1 MIMFNT
7 YTNGS
12 RTIRATELAYKVI
25 YREQGFMPV
34 DEVKVPGEP
43 VEPDGGSP
51 GEPVEPDGGSP
62 GERVEPDGG
71 SPGEGVEADGAA
83 DKSGSGE
90 PDTGEAQ
97 VSKRRRKA
105 E

>member
-7 YTNGS
+7 YTNGN

-34 DEVKVPGEP
+34 DEVKVPGET
-43 VEPDGGSP
+43 VEPN
-51 GEPVEPDGGSP
+51 
-62 GERVEPDGG
+62 GG
-71 SPGEGVEADGAA
+71 SPGEGVDADGAA
-83 DKSGSGE
+83 DKNGSGE
-90 PDTGEAQ
+90 LDTGEAQ
-97 VSKRRRKA
+97 TAKRRRKS

>member
-1 MIMFNT
+1 MFNT

-12 RTIRATELAYKVI
+12 RTIMATELAYKVI
-25 YREQGFMPV
+25 YREQGFMPA
-34 DEVKVPGEP
+34 DEVKVPGET
-43 VEPDGGSP
+43 VEPNGGSP
-51 GEPVEPDGGSP
+51 GETVEPD
-62 GERVEPDGG
+62 DD
-71 SPGEGVEADGAA
+71 SPGEGVDADGAA

-97 VSKRRRKA
+97 TAKRRRKA

>member
-1 MIMFNT
+1 MFNT

-12 RTIRATELAYKVI
+12 RTIMATELAYKVI
-25 YREQGFMPV
+25 YREQGFMPA

-43 VEPDGGSP
+43 VEPNEDSSDG
-51 GEPVEPDGGSP
+51 
-62 GERVEPDGG
+62 
-71 SPGEGVEADGAA
+71 EADANGAA

-97 VSKRRRKA
+97 TAKRRRKS

>member
-34 DEVKVPGEP
+34 DEVKVPGET
-43 VEPDGGSP
+43 VEPN
-51 GEPVEPDGGSP
+51 
-62 GERVEPDGG
+62 GG
-71 SPGEGVEADGAA
+71 SPGEGVDADGAA

-97 VSKRRRKA
+97 TAKRRRKS

>member
-1 MIMFNT
+1 MFNT

-34 DEVKVPGEP
+34 DEVKVPGET
-43 VEPDGGSP
+43 VEPNGGSP
-51 GEPVEPDGGSP
+51 GETVEPN
-62 GERVEPDGG
+62 GG
-71 SPGEGVEADGAA
+71 SPGEGVDADGAA
-83 DKSGSGE
+83 DKNGSGE

-97 VSKRRRKA
+97 ASKRRRKA

>member
-1 MIMFNT
+1 MFNT

-51 GEPVEPDGGSP
+51 GE
-62 GERVEPDGG
+62 
-71 SPGEGVEADGAA
+71 GVDADGAA
-83 DKSGSGE
+83 DDNGSGE
-90 PDTGEAQ
+90 LDTGEAQ
-97 VSKRRRKA
+97 TAKRRRKS

>member
-12 RTIRATELAYKVI
+12 RTIRATELAYEVI
-25 YREQGFMPV
+25 YREQGFMPA
-34 DEVKVPGEP
+34 DEVQVPGEP
-43 VEPDGGSP
+43 VEPVEPNGGSP
-51 GEPVEPDGGSP
+51 GETVEPN
-62 GERVEPDGG
+62 GG
-71 SPGEGVEADGAA
+71 SPGEGVDADGAA
-83 DKSGSGE
+83 DKNGSGE

-97 VSKRRRKA
+97 ASKRRRKA

>member
-1 MIMFNT
+1 MFNT

-51 GEPVEPDGGSP
+51 GE
-62 GERVEPDGG
+62 
-71 SPGEGVEADGAA
+71 GVEADGAA

>member
-1 MIMFNT
+1 MFDT

-34 DEVKVPGEP
+34 DEVKVPGET
-43 VEPDGGSP
+43 VEPN
-51 GEPVEPDGGSP
+51 
-62 GERVEPDGG
+62 GG
-71 SPGEGVEADGAA
+71 SPGEGVDADGAA
-83 DKSGSGE
+83 DKNGSGE

-97 VSKRRRKA
+97 ASKRRRKA

>member
-1 MIMFNT
+1 MFNT

-34 DEVKVPGEP
+34 DEVKVPGET
-43 VEPDGGSP
+43 VEPN
-51 GEPVEPDGGSP
+51 
-62 GERVEPDGG
+62 GG
-71 SPGEGVEADGAA
+71 SPGEGVDADGAA
-83 DKSGSGE
+83 DKNGSGE

-97 VSKRRRKA
+97 TAKRRRKS

>member
-25 YREQGFMPV
+25 YREQGFMPA
-34 DEVKVPGEP
+34 DEVKVTDEP
-43 VEPDGGSP
+43 AGPNEDSSDG
-51 GEPVEPDGGSP
+51 
-62 GERVEPDGG
+62 
-71 SPGEGVEADGAA
+71 EADANGAA

-97 VSKRRRKA
+97 TAKRRRKS

>member
-1 MIMFNT
+1 MFTT

-25 YREQGFMPV
+25 YREQGFMPA

-43 VEPDGGSP
+43 VEPNDGSP
-51 GEPVEPDGGSP
+51 GETVEPN
-62 GERVEPDGG
+62 GG
-71 SPGEGVEADGAA
+71 SPGEGVDADGAA
-83 DKSGSGE
+83 DKNGSGE

-97 VSKRRRKA
+97 AAKRRRKA

>member
-43 VEPDGGSP
+43 VEPNGGSP
-51 GEPVEPDGGSP
+51 S
-62 GERVEPDGG
+62 
-71 SPGEGVEADGAA
+71 EGVDADGAA
-83 DKSGSGE
+83 DKSGSSE

-97 VSKRRRKA
+97 ASKRRRKA

>member
-1 MIMFNT
+1 MIMFNI
-7 YTNGS
+7 YANGS

-25 YREQGFMPV
+25 YREQGFMPA
-34 DEVKVPGEP
+34 DEVKAPGEP

-51 GEPVEPDGGSP
+51 GE
-62 GERVEPDGG
+62 
-71 SPGEGVEADGAA
+71 GVDADGAA
-83 DKSGSGE
+83 DKNGSGE

-97 VSKRRRKA
+97 ASKRRRKA

>member
-1 MIMFNT
+1 MFNT

-51 GEPVEPDGGSP
+51 GE
-62 GERVEPDGG
+62 
-71 SPGEGVEADGAA
+71 GVDADGAA
-83 DKSGSGE
+83 DKNGSGE

-97 VSKRRRKA
+97 ASKRRRKA

>member
-1 MIMFNT
+1 MIMLNT

-34 DEVKVPGEP
+34 DEVKVPGET
-43 VEPDGGSP
+43 VEPN
-51 GEPVEPDGGSP
+51 
-62 GERVEPDGG
+62 GG
-71 SPGEGVEADGAA
+71 SPGEGVDADGAA
-83 DKSGSGE
+83 DKNGSGE
-90 PDTGEAQ
+90 LDTGEAQ
-97 VSKRRRKA
+97 TAKRRRKS

>member
-1 MIMFNT
+1 MIMFTT

-25 YREQGFMPV
+25 YREQGFMPA
-34 DEVKVPGEP
+34 DEVKVTDEP
-43 VEPDGGSP
+43 VEPN
-51 GEPVEPDGGSP
+51 
-62 GERVEPDGG
+62 GG
-71 SPGEGVEADGAA
+71 SPGEGVDADGAA
-83 DKSGSGE
+83 DKNGSGE

-97 VSKRRRKA
+97 ASKRRRKA

>member
-1 MIMFNT
+1 MFNT

-25 YREQGFMPV
+25 YREQGFMPA
-34 DEVKVPGEP
+34 DEVKVPGEL
-43 VEPDGGSP
+43 VEPN
-51 GEPVEPDGGSP
+51 
-62 GERVEPDGG
+62 GG
-71 SPGEGVEADGAA
+71 SPGEGVDADGAA

-97 VSKRRRKA
+97 TAKRRRKA

>member
-1 MIMFNT
+1 MFNI
-7 YTNGS
+7 YANGS

-25 YREQGFMPV
+25 YREQGFMPA

-51 GEPVEPDGGSP
+51 GE
-62 GERVEPDGG
+62 
-71 SPGEGVEADGAA
+71 GVDADGAA
-83 DKSGSGE
+83 DKNGSGE

-97 VSKRRRKA
+97 ASKRRRKA

>member
-34 DEVKVPGEP
+34 DEVKVPGET
-43 VEPDGGSP
+43 VEPN
-51 GEPVEPDGGSP
+51 
-62 GERVEPDGG
+62 GG
-71 SPGEGVEADGAA
+71 SPGEGVDADGAA
-83 DKSGSGE
+83 DKNGSGE

-97 VSKRRRKA
+97 AAKRRRKA

>member
-12 RTIRATELAYKVI
+12 RTIRETELAYKVI

-34 DEVKVPGEP
+34 DEVKVPGET
-43 VEPDGGSP
+43 VEPN
-51 GEPVEPDGGSP
+51 
-62 GERVEPDGG
+62 GG
-71 SPGEGVEADGAA
+71 SPGEGVDADGAA
-83 DKSGSGE
+83 DKNGSGE
-90 PDTGEAQ
+90 LDTGEAQ
-97 VSKRRRKA
+97 AVKRRRKA

>member
-34 DEVKVPGEP
+34 DEVKVPGET
-43 VEPDGGSP
+43 VEPN
-51 GEPVEPDGGSP
+51 
-62 GERVEPDGG
+62 GG
-71 SPGEGVEADGAA
+71 SPGEGVDADGAA
-83 DKSGSGE
+83 DKNGSGE

-97 VSKRRRKA
+97 ASKRRRKA

>member
-12 RTIRATELAYKVI
+12 HTIRATELAYKVI

-34 DEVKVPGEP
+34 DEVKVPGET
-43 VEPDGGSP
+43 VEPN
-51 GEPVEPDGGSP
+51 
-62 GERVEPDGG
+62 GG
-71 SPGEGVEADGAA
+71 SPGEGVDADGAA
-83 DKSGSGE
+83 DKNGSGE

-97 VSKRRRKA
+97 ASKRRRKA

>member
-1 MIMFNT
+1 MFTT

-25 YREQGFMPV
+25 YREQGFMPA
-34 DEVKVPGEP
+34 DEVKVTDEP

-51 GEPVEPDGGSP
+51 GE
-62 GERVEPDGG
+62 
-71 SPGEGVEADGAA
+71 GVDADADGAA
-83 DKSGSGE
+83 DKNGSGE

-97 VSKRRRKA
+97 TAKRRRKS

>member
-62 GERVEPDGG
+62 GE
-71 SPGEGVEADGAA
+71 GVDADGAA
-83 DKSGSGE
+83 DKNGSGE

-97 VSKRRRKA
+97 ASKRRRKA

>member
-25 YREQGFMPV
+25 YREQGFMPA
-34 DEVKVPGEP
+34 DEVKVLGEP
-43 VEPDGGSP
+43 VEP
-51 GEPVEPDGGSP
+51 VEPN
-62 GERVEPDGG
+62 GG
-71 SPGEGVEADGAA
+71 SPGEGVDADGAA
-83 DKSGSGE
+83 DKNGSGE

-97 VSKRRRKA
+97 AAKRRRKA

>member
-62 GERVEPDGG
+62 GE
-71 SPGEGVEADGAA
+71 GVDADGAS
-83 DKSGSGE
+83 DKNGSGE

-97 VSKRRRKA
+97 ASKRRRKA

>member
-34 DEVKVPGEP
+34 DEVKVPGET
-43 VEPDGGSP
+43 VEPN
-51 GEPVEPDGGSP
+51 
-62 GERVEPDGG
+62 GG
-71 SPGEGVEADGAA
+71 SPGEGVDADGAA
-83 DKSGSGE
+83 DKNGSGE
-90 PDTGEAQ
+90 LDTGEAQ
-97 VSKRRRKA
+97 TAKRRRKS

>member
-51 GEPVEPDGGSP
+51 GDG
-62 GERVEPDGG
+62 VD
-71 SPGEGVEADGAA
+71 AHGAA
-83 DKSGSGE
+83 DKNGSGE
-90 PDTGEAQ
+90 PDIGEAQ
-97 VSKRRRKA
+97 AAKRRRKA

>member
-1 MIMFNT
+1 MFNT

-34 DEVKVPGEP
+34 DEVKVPGET
-43 VEPDGGSP
+43 VEPN
-51 GEPVEPDGGSP
+51 
-62 GERVEPDGG
+62 GG
-71 SPGEGVEADGAA
+71 SPGEGVDADGAA
-83 DKSGSGE
+83 DKNGSGE
-90 PDTGEAQ
+90 PDTGEAK

>member
-1 MIMFNT
+1 MIMLNT

-34 DEVKVPGEP
+34 DEVKVPGET
-43 VEPDGGSP
+43 VEPN
-51 GEPVEPDGGSP
+51 
-62 GERVEPDGG
+62 GG
-71 SPGEGVEADGAA
+71 SPGEGVDADGAA
-83 DKSGSGE
+83 DKNGSGE

-97 VSKRRRKA
+97 TAKRRRKS

>member
-43 VEPDGGSP
+43 VEPN
-51 GEPVEPDGGSP
+51 
-62 GERVEPDGG
+62 GG
-71 SPGEGVEADGAA
+71 SPGEGVDADGAS
-83 DKSGSGE
+83 DKNGSGE

-97 VSKRRRKA
+97 ASKRRRKA

>member
-1 MIMFNT
+1 MIMFTT

-34 DEVKVPGEP
+34 DEVKVPGET
-43 VEPDGGSP
+43 VEPN
-51 GEPVEPDGGSP
+51 
-62 GERVEPDGG
+62 GG
-71 SPGEGVEADGAA
+71 SPGEGVDADGAA
-83 DKSGSGE
+83 DKNGSGE

-97 VSKRRRKA
+97 TAKRRRKS

>member
-12 RTIRATELAYKVI
+12 RTIRATELAYNVI
-25 YREQGFMPV
+25 YREQGFMPA
-34 DEVKVPGEP
+34 DEVQVPGEP
-43 VEPDGGSP
+43 VEPV
-51 GEPVEPDGGSP
+51 EPVEPN
-62 GERVEPDGG
+62 GG
-71 SPGEGVEADGAA
+71 SPGEGVDADGAA
-83 DKSGSGE
+83 DKNGSGE

-97 VSKRRRKA
+97 ASKRRRKA

>member
-25 YREQGFMPV
+25 YREQGFMPA

-51 GEPVEPDGGSP
+51 GE
-62 GERVEPDGG
+62 
-71 SPGEGVEADGAA
+71 GVDADGAA
-83 DKSGSGE
+83 DKNGSGE

-97 VSKRRRKA
+97 ASKRRRKA

>member
-1 MIMFNT
+1 MFNT

-25 YREQGFMPV
+25 YREQGFMPA

-43 VEPDGGSP
+43 VEPNGGSP
-51 GEPVEPDGGSP
+51 GEEVD
-62 GERVEPDGG
+62 
-71 SPGEGVEADGAA
+71 ADGAA
-83 DKSGSGE
+83 DKNGSGE

-97 VSKRRRKA
+97 AAKRRRKS